1 MPTEKS
7 FSTPPLIALQG
18 VRKSYNLGL
27 PSEVEVLHGV
37 DLCIQ
42 PGEFI
47 ALVGPSGSGK
57 STLLNVLGL
66 LERMSSGSYQLQG
79 RETSDLDD
87 DGLTLLRRQSL
98 GFVFQFHHLLPAF
111 TALENVTLPALMA
124 QGVVTG
130 QDRRRAMD
138 LLEAVGLEKALH
150 KKPAELSGGMQQ
162 RVAIARALVQQPP
175 LVLADE
181 PTGDLDT
188 QSSQEVFALLRQ
200 IHRDLGTAFLI
211 VTHDPRLA
219 QQCDRVVEIVD
230 GQIARDMAQSAAK

>member
-7 FSTPPLIALQG
+7 FSTPPLIAWQG

-181 PTGDLDT
+181 PTGNLDT

>member
-1 MPTEKS
+1 MSTEKS

-18 VRKSYNLGL
+18 VRKFYNLGL

-66 LERMSSGSYQLQG
+66 LERMSSGSYRLQG

-181 PTGDLDT
+181 PTGNLDT